1 MEEKNKVLDELPT
14 LDLKNG
20 EISKVSSSNS
30 VSGKGDT
37 SNKIKED
44 NKDEELETLF
54 FSLDEKNDESVSNND
69 KNNNTLDEKKEV
81 KENVDEIKKVSVETE
96 KKLEKKTN
104 LISEDNKPN
113 IVFKDDIKKEENPAE
128 ISKPIIPVK
137 TEETQKPSAP
147 AKQTGYRPSLDKI
160 LGTEVKK
167 ESTATVA
174 KPSLEANKQSS
185 MVKPSMQTKTGV
197 GAKPNAPVK
206 QTGYRPSLDKI
217 LGTEIKKEST
227 ATVAK
232 PSLEANKPS
241 SMVKP
246 SSESISKE
254 GIHSTSSILTSGDK
268 AKLETSQVKK
278 DESNKTNS
286 VVKPLEVKKESTAT
300 IAKPSL
306 EANKQSSM
314 VKPSGE
320 SISKEGIHST
330 SSVLTPNDKA
340 KLETS
345 QVKKDE
351 SNKTKSV
358 VKPLEVKKEEPVNEF
373 ASKQIIENKN
383 IEKTTELNLNK
394 DNKKVEENNNDLKNK
409 KDTLNLEL
417 IDDKDNE
424 KDIDNSFLEIP
435 IKTNEDNDKTNDET
449 KKQEIK
455 NQEIKIANNDTK
467 HEETKPSKI
476 DSNQSL
482 EIQPINISSEYQIPG
497 MNLPFNSPVIFIQ
510 NPNSLN
516 YLPNMIPSPQIIT
529 PQAQQINEQNGIQ
542 VIPQIQPISNV
553 QTPIIPQV
561 QPVQPAQTVISNV
574 PQVQPI
580 QPVQPIIPNV
590 PQVQPIQPVQPV
602 IPNVPQV
609 QPIQSVQPIIPNVPQ
624 VQPIQSVQP
633 IIPNVPQVQ
642 PVSNVVAVPVEQNNQ
657 SLQNLPNVNNVNT
670 KLNTFNNTN
679 IGKPVSDETLLKEY
693 IGNNY
698 YKITKRKINFAAFFL
713 NSIYLFFRK
722 MPVLGLIIFIVEMVI
737 LNLSN
742 QPIILLV
749 LFLFLSIVVNKLYV
763 SKSFRKIKKLRAKNS
778 DDQFTLRRVCA
789 KKGGTNFGYAFFGLL
804 FEVGFIFFLVF
815 YGYGT
820 NMTKYLG
827 KLGISLN
834 ITDSILKV
842 EFLKDVNNNPQSF
855 NGLLITDTSVNVF
868 DEFDIKIP
876 EVFNSNIFNDTYRV
890 SYEYFDNKKTNN
902 TCSLKLESIKRYNS
916 SQKLISQMAKYYNT
930 SVLPVREGWENIKVS
945 NSNGTT
951 YYYATNKEDKVYL
964 FTYGIENNAPLDC

>member
-113 IVFKDDIKKEENPAE
+113 TVFKDDIKKEENPAE

-137 TEETQKPSAP
+137 TEETQKP
-147 AKQTGYRPSLDKI
+147 
-160 LGTEVKK
+160 
-167 ESTATVA
+167 
-174 KPSLEANKQSS
+174 SS

-217 LGTEIKKEST
+217 LGTEVKKEST
-227 ATVAK
+227 STIAK
-232 PSLEANKPS
+232 PSLEANKQS

-278 DESNKTNS
+278 DESNKTKS
-286 VVKPLEVKKESTAT
+286 VVIPLEVKKESTAT

-314 VKPSGE
+314 VKPSSE

-351 SNKTKSV
+351 SNKTNSV

-435 IKTNEDNDKTNDET
+435 IKPNEDNDKTNDET

-580 QPVQPIIPNV
+580 QP
-590 PQVQPIQPVQPV
+590 
-602 IPNVPQV
+602 
-609 QPIQSVQPIIPNVPQ
+609 
-624 VQPIQSVQP
+624 VQP

-804 FEVGFIFFLVF
+804 FEVGFVFFLVF

-916 SQKLISQMAKYYNT
+916 SQKLISQMAKYYET

-951 YYYATNKEDKVYL
+951 YYYAINKDEKVYL
-964 FTYGIENNAPLDC
+964 FTYGIEKNAPLDCESAYLEQIFNSIIKKVPGQELNENQTQDQNKTNTTENTKNNSKVNNETKK

>member
-113 IVFKDDIKKEENPAE
+113 TVFKDDIKKEENPAE

-137 TEETQKPSAP
+137 TEETQKP
-147 AKQTGYRPSLDKI
+147 
-160 LGTEVKK
+160 
-167 ESTATVA
+167 
-174 KPSLEANKQSS
+174 SS

-217 LGTEIKKEST
+217 LGTYRPSLDKILGTEVKKEST

-232 PSLEANKPS
+232 PSLEANKPSSMVKPSIQTKTGVGAKPNAPVKQTGYRPSLDKILGTEVKKESTATVAKPSLEANKQS

-278 DESNKTNS
+278 DESNKTN
-286 VVKPLEVKKESTAT
+286 
-300 IAKPSL
+300 
-306 EANKQSSM
+306 
-314 VKPSGE
+314 
-320 SISKEGIHST
+320 
-330 SSVLTPNDKA
+330 
-340 KLETS
+340 
-345 QVKKDE
+345 
-351 SNKTKSV
+351 SV

-542 VIPQIQPISNV
+542 VIPQIQPIS
-553 QTPIIPQV
+553 T
-561 QPVQPAQTVISNV
+561 
-574 PQVQPI
+574 
-580 QPVQPIIPNV
+580 
-590 PQVQPIQPVQPV
+590 QVQPIQPVQPV
-602 IPNVPQV
+602 
-609 QPIQSVQPIIPNVPQ
+609 IPNVPQ

-804 FEVGFIFFLVF
+804 FEVGFVFFLVF

-916 SQKLISQMAKYYNT
+916 SQKLISQMAKYYET
-930 SVLPVREGWENIKVS
+930 SVLPVREGWENIKVT

-951 YYYATNKEDKVYL
+951 YYYAINKDEKVYL
-964 FTYGIENNAPLDC
+964 FTYGIEKNAPLDCESAYLEQIFNSIIKKVPGQELNENQTQDQNKTNTTENTKNNSKVNNETKK